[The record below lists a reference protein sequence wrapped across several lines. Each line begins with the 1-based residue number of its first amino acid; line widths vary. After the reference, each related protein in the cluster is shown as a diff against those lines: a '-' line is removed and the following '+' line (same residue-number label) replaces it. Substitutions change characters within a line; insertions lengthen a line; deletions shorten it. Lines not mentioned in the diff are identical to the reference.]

1 MEETMDTQD
10 RFPPRDTE
18 LEAAGGDVGV
28 NPDAEFNPDAVV
40 DDPGGHAAPAEGY
53 GDESASEPLLKR
65 WQIIGLVAGG
75 LAVAAGVGVA
85 GVVYWRLTQAQRP
98 ENVLSRMRPSGID
111 LSKAH
116 PRRLSQ
122 MAGQRIRQLPVRQ
135 MQKRLADRVSH
146 LFG

>member
-1 MEETMDTQD
+1 MDTQD
-10 RFPPRDTE
+10 RFQPRDME
-18 LEAAGGDVGV
+18 PDAADVDLGV

-40 DDPGGHAAPAEGY
+40 DDPGGHTVLPQADG
-53 GDESASEPLLKR
+53 GDEVESAPLLKH
-65 WQIIGLVAGG
+65 WQVIGLVAGG

-98 ENVLSRMRPSGID
+98 QNVREKMRAPKLD

-135 MQKRLADRVSH
+135 MQKRIADRVSH